1 MSLLWLQV
9 DLPENAIAPH
19 GAFAALFAEEL
30 GLVLEVHPDHEAEV
44 RSTYEAQGLSAVAI
58 GSTSADK
65 GVSISVG
72 GEPTI
77 QGDASTALLHLLH
90 VPSRP
95 MVKERH
101 CEKHVA
107 WVAMQTQQ
115 GTY

>member
-9 DLPENAIAPH
+9 DLPENATAPH

-72 GEPTI
+72 EVPTI
-77 QGDASTALLHLLH
+77 QGVQAQLSCIFYMSHAFLREGASL
-90 VPSRP
+90 
-95 MVKERH
+95 
-101 CEKHVA
+101 
-107 WVAMQTQQ
+107 
-115 GTY
+115 